1 MPPIIK
7 GTIEFKRILCA
18 VDFSTDSLA
27 AFKVAVEMARLHGG
41 SLHIFHV
48 IEAQPVVPP
57 QVEIRIVEEA
67 NAAMKSLVASAK
79 SSLNGL
85 PFTTEVTSGGPF
97 VEIIER
103 AREWRA
109 NLIVLGSKGITSLEE
124 IIIGGTAENV
134 MKEAPCSVL
143 VVRPENKHHRSAVRE

>member
-1 MPPIIK
+1 MR
-7 GTIEFKRILCA
+7 FKRILCA
-18 VDFSTDSLA
+18 VDFSPDSLA
-27 AFKVAVEMARLHGG
+27 AFHVAVETARLYSG

-48 IEAQPVVPP
+48 IDAQPAVPP

-67 NAAMKSLVASAK
+67 NAAMEKLVASAE
-79 SSLNGL
+79 SSLDGL
-85 PFTTEVTSGGPF
+85 AFTTEVTRGQAF
-97 VEIIER
+97 VEIVER

-109 NLIVLGSKGITSLEE
+109 DLIVLGSKGITSLEE

-143 VVRPENKHHRSAVRE
+143 VVRPDDKRRAD

>member
-1 MPPIIK
+1 MR
-7 GTIEFKRILCA
+7 FKRILCA
-18 VDFSTDSLA
+18 VDFSPDSLA
-27 AFKVAVEMARLHGG
+27 AFDVAVETARLYSA

-48 IEAQPVVPP
+48 IEAQPAVPP

-67 NAAMKSLVASAK
+67 NAAMEKLVASAE
-79 SSLNGL
+79 SSLDGL
-85 PFTTEVTSGGPF
+85 AFTTEVTSGQAF
-97 VEIIER
+97 VEIVER

-109 NLIVLGSKGITSLEE
+109 DLIVLGSKGITSLEE

-143 VVRPENKHHRSAVRE
+143 VVRPDDKRRAD

>member
-1 MPPIIK
+1 MR
-7 GTIEFKRILCA
+7 FKRILCA
-18 VDFSTDSLA
+18 VDFSPDSLA
-27 AFKVAVEMARLHGG
+27 AFDVAVETARLYSA

-48 IEAQPVVPP
+48 IEAQPAVPP

-67 NAAMKSLVASAK
+67 NAAMEKVVASAE
-79 SSLNGL
+79 SSLDGL
-85 PFTTEVTSGGPF
+85 AFTTEVTSGQAF
-97 VEIIER
+97 VEIVER

-109 NLIVLGSKGITSLEE
+109 DLIVLGSKGITSLEE

-143 VVRPENKHHRSAVRE
+143 VVRPDDKRRAD